1 MRARTVIEKGK
12 ARKGGR
18 QEEEKYG
25 IERKKGLKKKGGERT
40 RQRKTTLDS
49 NKIHLASL
57 NNTMS
62 LHQMPILKCY
72 FKIHL
77 TPEKWRSQKWLTP
90 V

>member
-40 RQRKTTLDS
+40 RQRETTLDS
-49 NKIHLASL
+49 NKIHL
-57 NNTMS
+57 
-62 LHQMPILKCY
+62 
-72 FKIHL
+72 
-77 TPEKWRSQKWLTP
+77 TPEKMEESEVADTCVGDP
-90 V
+90 